1 MGLASVVD
9 REFVGNNAPTREI
22 GTDKPGRAFESADGS
37 RHAMEPR
44 VDWHR
49 FEKSQFAKRMADILE
64 KAATRQAFDR
74 LVLVAPPQTLGD
86 LRAAL
91 GRQARDRL
99 SAELNKDLT
108 QVGIHDLPP
117 YLSAIMRL

>member
-1 MGLASVVD
+1 MVD
-9 REFVGNNAPTREI
+9 REFVGVKAPTREI
-22 GTDKPGRAFESADGS
+22 GADKPGRAFESADGS

-49 FEKSQFAKRMADILE
+49 FEKSQFARKMADVLE
-64 KAATRQAFDR
+64 RAATRQAFDR

-99 SAELNKDLT
+99 SGELNKDLT
-108 QVGIHDLPP
+108 QVAIHDLPAH
-117 YLSAIMRL
+117 LGEVVRL